1 RRGERG
7 RRALRRGRAARVDRR
22 PPAVRTG
29 EAAKPPPE
37 APTPVSTPAVHPLAL
52 VAPDAQLGPGVAVGP
67 FAVVEPG
74 VSLGA
79 GTLLHAHAVVRTG
92 TCLGAG
98 NVVHPFA
105 VLGGDPQER
114 TYAGEPTTLEIGDK
128 NTFREHVTVHRGS
141 AKGSG
146 VTRIGSHNLLMAGVH
161 VAH

>member
-1 RRGERG
+1 MT
-7 RRALRRGRAARVDRR
+7 
-22 PPAVRTG
+22 TG

-37 APTPVSTPAVHPLAL
+37 APTPVSTPAVHPLAF
-52 VAPDAQLGPGVAVGP
+52 VAPDAQLGAGVAVGP
-67 FAVVEPG
+67 FALVEPG

-79 GTLLHAHAVVRTG
+79 GTLLHAHAVVRAG
-92 TCLGAG
+92 TRLGAG

-114 TYAGEPTTLEIGDK
+114 TYAGEATTLEIGDR

-146 VTRIGSHNLLMAGVH
+146 VTRIGERQP
-161 VAH
+161 AHGRRPRRRTTARWATGSSWRTACSWPGT